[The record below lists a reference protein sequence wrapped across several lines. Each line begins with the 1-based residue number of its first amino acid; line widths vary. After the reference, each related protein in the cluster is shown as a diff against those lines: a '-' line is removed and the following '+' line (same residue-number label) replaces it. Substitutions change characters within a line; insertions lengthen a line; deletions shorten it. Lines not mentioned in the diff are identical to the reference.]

1 MDAKLTLKTRKPGRK
16 VASEKERT
24 HTARPAPAKRVKPL
38 APRQFVDIIEHMS
51 DGVVVLDK
59 DWHYVYVNQ
68 KAATMLQRQKP
79 SDLIGKHIWTEYPE
93 GVGQPFHAAYEKA
106 MREQVPVLFEDHY
119 EPWDLWFE
127 NRIYPSPDGLLILFT
142 EITNRKRIER
152 LLNERQYF
160 LQKILDTE
168 PGTVYIYDLDER
180 RNVYINRHWLEA
192 FGYTSEETQALGDQ
206 LLGTVIHAEDL
217 PRIAAYHEE
226 WRQAGEKD
234 IREIEYRIRTK
245 AGDWCWVHSHD
256 APFLYDEARRVKQ
269 LLGIS
274 YEVTPRR
281 AAQEALRQSEQQL
294 GLIYDTVSD
303 LIFLLAV
310 EADERYR
317 FVSVN
322 KAFLQ
327 ATGLQSE
334 QVIGKYAEEIIPP
347 ASYAF
352 VAVQYKKATQE
363 GVPITWE
370 ETAEYPAGTKT
381 AIVTVKA
388 AYNDSQVCTHLVGT
402 IHDITDAKQAERALR
417 ESEEKFSRV
426 FHASP
431 IPLTITR
438 ASDERYV
445 DVNESFLERL
455 GYAREEI
462 IGRSA
467 QEIGLWVSSEDREQL
482 MRLLH
487 QKRSVRNFETKF
499 RTKSGE
505 VGTTLL
511 FRDTIEI
518 GGEAYF
524 IGTSLDISERKQME
538 EALRDS
544 EKRYQ
549 LISTVTS
556 DYMFSSRLDADDQL
570 TLNWV
575 AGAFESITGYTMEEY
590 IAHGGWR
597 STLHPDDLEIDDR
610 ALERLRGNKPV
621 ISEVRT
627 FTKDGRLVWV
637 RVYAQP
643 DLNLESQ
650 QLVGIYGAV
659 QDITDRKHMEEAI
672 LKERD
677 FSDAM
682 LNSLPGA
689 FYLYD
694 RSGKFLRWNRN
705 FEVVSGYSA
714 SEIAQ
719 MHPLDFFVGEER
731 DLVARRIQQV
741 FESGESQV
749 EADFTTKTRDH
760 IPFFFTGRRIE
771 VDGAPYLLGMGLDIT
786 ERKRTEQALATSE
799 AEMRAL
805 FSAMNDVVMV
815 IDQNGVYRKIAP
827 TNPDLLY
834 KPRQELIGK
843 SMRDIFPAE
852 LAKSFVNSVQ
862 WVIETQRIAHIEYP
876 LEINGE
882 HLWFDASISP
892 MDAESVLWM
901 ARDITGRKRAEEKLR
916 QLNEDLEQRVA
927 LRTEELAAAMIRA
940 QESDRLKSA
949 FLASMSHELRTPL
962 NSIIGFTG
970 VLIQGLAGPLNQ
982 EQSKQL
988 GMSRDSARH
997 LLALIN
1003 DVLDISKIEAGQ
1015 LEILKRPFD
1024 MQSAIE
1030 SALRVVHPLAQK
1042 KNLLISTSVGSDVGV
1057 INNDRRRV
1065 EQVLINLLNN
1075 AIKFTERGEIHVS
1088 CYIEDGCLET
1098 SVQDPGI
1105 GIKPENVERLFRP
1118 FQQIDTGPARNY
1130 EGTGLGLAICKRLVT
1145 AMGGEITVESKWGIG
1160 STFTFTLPL

>member
-1 MDAKLTLKTRKPGRK
+1 MKAKPTSTTAAPGRK
-16 VASEKERT
+16 SASAKDHSRT
-24 HTARPAPAKRVKPL
+24 TRPARAKRVKPL

-68 KAATMLQRQKP
+68 KAASMLQRQKP

-142 EITNRKRIER
+142 EITDRKRIER

-168 PGTVYIYDLDER
+168 PGTVYIYDLDQR
-180 RNVYINRHWLEA
+180 SNLYINRHWLHA
-192 FGYTSEETQALGDQ
+192 YGYTQEETQAMGDE
-206 LLGTVIHAEDL
+206 LLVTVIHPEDL
-217 PRIAAYHEE
+217 PLVAAYHEE
-226 WRQAGEKD
+226 WRQAGEGD

-245 AGDWCWVHSHD
+245 AGEWCWLHSHE
-256 APFLYDEARRVKQ
+256 APFVFDETGRVKQ
-269 LLGIS
+269 ILGIS

-303 LIFLLAV
+303 VIFLLSV
-310 EADERYR
+310 EANERYR

-327 ATGLQSE
+327 ATGLQSD
-334 QVIGKYAEEIIPP
+334 QVIGKYADEIIPP
-347 ASYAF
+347 TSYPL
-352 VAVQYKKATQE
+352 VAVQYKKAIQE
-363 GVPITWE
+363 GIPVIWE
-370 ETAEYPAGTKT
+370 ETSDYPTGRKT
-381 AIVTVKA
+381 AIITVKA
-388 AYNDSQVCTHLVGT
+388 AYNDSHVCTHLVGT
-402 IHDITDAKQAERALR
+402 VHDITDAKQAEQALR

-431 IPLTITR
+431 IPLSITR
-438 ASDERYV
+438 ASDECYI
-445 DVNESFLERL
+445 DVNESFLNRL
-455 GYAREEI
+455 GYQRDEV
-462 IGRSA
+462 IGRA
-467 QEIGLWVSSEDREQL
+467 APEIGLWVKPEDREQL
-482 MRLLH
+482 MRILR
-487 QKRSVRNFETKF
+487 QKRSVRDFETKF

-511 FRDTIEI
+511 FRDIIEL
-518 GGEAYF
+518 GGEEYF

-538 EALRDS
+538 EALRES

-556 DYMFSSRLDADDQL
+556 DYMFSSRLDADGRL
-570 TLNWV
+570 NLNWV
-575 AGAFESITGYTMEEY
+575 AGAFESITGYSMEEY

-610 ALERLRGNKPV
+610 ALEKLRGNKPV

-659 QDITDRKHMEEAI
+659 QDITERKHMEETI

-714 SEIAQ
+714 GEIAQ
-719 MHPLDFFVGEER
+719 MHPLDFFVGEEKEH
-731 DLVARRIQQV
+731 VAQRIREV
-741 FESGESQV
+741 FENGESHV
-749 EADFTTKTRDH
+749 EVDFVTKNSDR
-760 IPFFFTGRRIE
+760 IPFYFTGRRIE
-771 VDGAPYLLGMGLDIT
+771 LEGAPYLLGMGIDIT
-786 ERKRTEQALATSE
+786 ERKRTEQALAASE

-815 IDQNGVYRKIAP
+815 IDQDGVYRKVAP

-834 KPRQELIGK
+834 KPRRELIGK

-852 LAKSFVNSVQ
+852 LAESFVNSVQ
-862 WVIETQRIAHIEYP
+862 WVIRTQKIAHIEYP
-876 LEINGE
+876 LEISGE
-882 HLWFDASISP
+882 QLWFDASISP
-892 MDAESVLWM
+892 MEADSVLWM

-927 LRTEELAAAMIRA
+927 LRTEELAAAMVRA

-1024 MQSAIE
+1024 MHQAIE

-1042 KNLLISTSVGSDVGV
+1042 KNLLISTSIGSDVGV

-1075 AIKFTERGEIHVS
+1075 AIKFTERGEIHIS
-1088 CYIEDGCLET
+1088 CYTGNGCMET

-1105 GIKPENVERLFRP
+1105 GIKPENMERLFKP